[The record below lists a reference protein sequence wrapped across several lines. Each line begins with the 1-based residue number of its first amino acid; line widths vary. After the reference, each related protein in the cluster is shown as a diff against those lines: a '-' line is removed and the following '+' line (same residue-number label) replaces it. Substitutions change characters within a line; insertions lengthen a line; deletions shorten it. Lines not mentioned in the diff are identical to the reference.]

1 MALTKAVIVRIDA
14 PGTPPIPVM
23 FNPPRY
29 VLTGSN
35 RFAEIKIPG
44 LPAAV
49 MQFVGGEA
57 RSLSLELFFD
67 TTDTG
72 ADVRLR
78 TSLVTAMAEPQPPT
92 MAPPRL
98 LMLWGSLAFPGYLV
112 SVKQTFDHFSAF
124 GLPLRATLAV
134 EFKGYE
140 PAPFLT
146 TAGLSAALTTAE
158 LATRYVVKAGDTLQS
173 IAAALYGD
181 PNRWREI
188 ATANGLDDPRALPT
202 GRQLEIRRRP

>member
-29 VLTGSN
+29 ALSSSN
-35 RFAEIKIPG
+35 RFAEIRIPG

-67 TTDTG
+67 T
-72 ADVRLR
+72 
-78 TSLVTAMAEPQPPT
+78 T

-140 PAPFLT
+140 PTPFLT